1 MTSILF
7 FPAQPS
13 SSPDR
18 IAASYRSLMAAR
30 TIHQRVPFV
39 HTNIPGACT
48 FGLWIARWRERSM
61 LRNELLLQ
69 PDSVLEDA
77 NYRRKDAVN
86 EAAKPFWVA

>member
-1 MTSILF
+1 
-7 FPAQPS
+7 
-13 SSPDR
+13 
-18 IAASYRSLMAAR
+18 MAAR

-39 HTNIPGACT
+39 HTNIPGARN

-77 NYRRKDAVN
+77 GYTRKDAVK
-86 EAAKPFWVA
+86 EAAKPFWMA